1 MQSHA
6 MEQQNVLQTATQN
19 DHQAPSQQVTGA
31 TPGADIDQQQ
41 QQGNNQRRPTADPN
55 AFIGMDTEGRRISE
69 HAQMKPTDRAKQ
81 LATEM
86 KEKLKYRKQQNI
98 PEPHK
103 QLSIG
108 GKVVPLE

>member
-19 DHQAPSQQVTGA
+19 DHQAPSQEVTGA
-31 TPGADIDQQQ
+31 TTGADIDQH
-41 QQGNNQRRPTADPN
+41 GSNQRRPTADPN
-55 AFIGMDTEGRRISE
+55 AFIGTDTEGRRVSE

-86 KEKLKYRKQQNI
+86 KEKLKFRKQQNI

>member
-31 TPGADIDQQQ
+31 TTGADIGQQYHH
-41 QQGNNQRRPTADPN
+41 GSNQRRPTADPN
-55 AFIGMDTEGRRISE
+55 AFLGYDTEGRRNSE
-69 HAQMKPTDRAKQ
+69 HGQLKPTDRAKQ
-81 LATEM
+81 LAAEM